1 MMFIPAAP
9 RYALLRAASPRYAS
23 QHFATQRLLHR
34 GIWLVWGMLIP
45 FSAQAADM
53 LNCKT
58 YANRTSALAL
68 RALLNIPSIDA
79 SVGVFIFRKSYS
91 YCLNADEVPPLVFT
105 PEEAP
110 IVAGVIPPGTLPAT
124 GAEES
129 RGRLPLT
136 RSASPISPTA
146 SPKVVSADTDQP
158 LCLKHGMKTVYKN
171 RSWRCR
177 K

>member
-1 MMFIPAAP
+1 MMFIPAA
-9 RYALLRAASPRYAS
+9 LRASTRRRATLRLASLRG
-23 QHFATQRLLHR
+23 ATQRFF
-34 GIWLVWGMLIP
+34 LVGAIMVVSGAV
-45 FSAQAADM
+45 SAAEMNA
-53 LNCKT
+53 CHA

-68 RALLNIPSIDA
+68 RALLNVPSVDA
-79 SVGVFIFRKSYS
+79 SVGVFIYRKAYS
-91 YCLNADEVPPLVFT
+91 YCLNADEVPQLVFT

-124 GAEES
+124 GLEES

-136 RSASPISPTA
+136 RSVSPTSPTA

-158 LCLKHGMKTVYKN
+158 LCIKHNMKTVYRGK
-171 RSWRCR
+171 SWRCR

>member
-1 MMFIPAAP
+1 MNDC
-9 RYALLRAASPRYAS
+9 R
-23 QHFATQRLLHR
+23 
-34 GIWLVWGMLIP
+34 
-45 FSAQAADM
+45 
-53 LNCKT
+53 T

-79 SVGVFIFRKSYS
+79 SVGVFIFRKSYAF
-91 YCLNADEVPPLVFT
+91 CLNADEVPPLVFT

-110 IVAGVIPPGTLPAT
+110 IVADLIPPGTLPAT
-124 GAEES
+124 GLEES

-136 RSASPISPTA
+136 RSVSPTSPTA